1 MNALSEYL
9 NLGLGA
15 LFLQEEPFIKM
26 REDSR
31 RVFKGFALI
40 VLVGAIVAAIAIV
53 GKVVE
58 WSVTPDLSN
67 LKNIV
72 LEEMRK
78 TQWFESMAR
87 EPRAMQ
93 SFQQGYDLWWQFF
106 GSMFGVNMLGAVLN
120 VIINPITLTI
130 RWLIYGVVA
139 FIFARLLGGKG
150 NLSQT
155 LGCTALAVAPEM
167 LRVVQFFPYVELGGL
182 AIWGIV
188 CSYLGV
194 KTANEL
200 SPWRAFW
207 ATILPFVVLI
217 VLAILFGCIG
227 GFAASSLLRS
237 AGGGQ

>member
-1 MNALSEYL
+1 MNVLSEYL

-15 LFLQEEPFIKM
+15 LFLQEETFNKM

-31 RVFKGFALI
+31 RVFKGFILI
-40 VLVGAIVAAIAIV
+40 VLVGAIVAAMAIV
-53 GKVVE
+53 GKALE

-72 LEEMRK
+72 LEEMQK
-78 TQWFESMAR
+78 TQWFQSMAR

-93 SFQQGYDLWWQFF
+93 GFRQTYDLWWQIF
-106 GSMFGVNMLGAVLN
+106 GSMFGVNMLGVVLN
-120 VIINPITLTI
+120 VIVNPITLTI
-130 RWLIYGVVA
+130 RWLVYGVVA

-150 NLSQT
+150 TLSQT

-167 LRVVQFFPYVELGGL
+167 LKVAQVLPYVELGGL

-188 CSYLGV
+188 CSYIGV
-194 KTANEL
+194 KTASRL

-207 ATILPFVVLI
+207 ATILPFIALI
-217 VLAILFGCIG
+217 GLVILFACIG
-227 GFAASSLLRS
+227 GFAASSLLRL